1 MPSRIPVPVITPRHY
16 QLPAFDYWD
25 SPGPKRAVEVWSRRL
40 GKDLT
45 YMNIACMKMLDRK
58 GLYVHFLPEAA
69 HARRTLWDGFT
80 NEGER
85 LIDRA
90 FPKELRADTN
100 ETEMKITLKTGGAWQ
115 LGGSDQYDRW
125 IGANP
130 IMIVF
135 SEYAVANP
143 RSWEIMRPILKLNG
157 GDAAFISTTRGYNHL
172 YDIYQIALREPN
184 WRASHLTGIEAGVMT
199 QADIDEEIR
208 LGMPEE
214 LARQEYLVDWSAA
227 NVGAILGRYIEAA
240 EKSGRVTADDRYD
253 PGGAGLT
260 VSSDLGFRDTTAW
273 WFWQPQPGG
282 FHMVDYV
289 EGNGLD
295 AEEWIEKLRDM
306 WPIETLL
313 LPHDARA
320 KTFQSRHTVVSQFL
334 ASGLAKEV
342 KVVPVTTKRDRINAA
357 RTILPRCTFDATA
370 CAQGLMALRDW
381 SFKWDPDRKNYSRE
395 PDHNWASH
403 GADAFT
409 YGAQMLRDYIKP
421 AKTADIIYAA
431 PMDKRFTLDKMWD
444 DNEPRRSYGP
454 GRI

>member
-1 MPSRIPVPVITPRHY
+1 MKIRLPVITPRHY
-16 QLPAFDYWD
+16 QLPAFAYWAK
-25 SPGPKRAVEVWSRRL
+25 PGPRRAVEVWSRRL
-40 GKDLT
+40 GKDLV
-45 YMNIACMKMLDRK
+45 YMNIAAIKMQQRK

-85 LIDRA
+85 LIDMA
-90 FPKELRADTN
+90 FPKELREATN
-100 ETEMKITLKTGGAWQ
+100 ETEMKITLKTGAAWQ

-130 IMIVF
+130 IMITF

-172 YDIYQIALREPN
+172 HDVYQIAKREPT
-184 WRASHLTGIEAGVMT
+184 WRSSHITGIQAGVMT

-227 NVGAILGRYIEAA
+227 NIGAILGKYIEAA
-240 EKSGRVTADDRYD
+240 EKTGRVTDTSPYD
-253 PGGAGLT
+253 PNGAGVV
-260 VSSDLGFRDTTAW
+260 VSSDIGFRDTAAW

-282 FHMVDYV
+282 FALVDYT
-289 EGNGLD
+289 EDNGLD
-295 AEEWIEKLRDM
+295 AEEWIERLRSM
-306 WPIETLL
+306 RPIKTLL
-313 LPHDARA
+313 LPHDAKA
-320 KTFQSRHTVVSQFL
+320 KTFQSRHTVIQQFL
-334 ASGLAKEV
+334 ESGLAEEV
-342 KVVPVTTKRDRINAA
+342 RIVPQTTKQDRINAA
-357 RTILPRCTFDATA
+357 RTLLPRCTFDGIE
-370 CAQGLMALRDW
+370 CAQGLLALRDW
-381 SFKWDPDRKNYSRE
+381 SFKWDEDRKTYGRE

-409 YGAQMLRDYIKP
+409 YGAQMMREYVKP
-421 AKTADIIYAA
+421 VMQADAIYAA
-431 PMDKRFTLDKMWD
+431 PMDKRFTLDKMWE
-444 DNEPRRSYGP
+444 DNEPRRSYGT